1 MSFLS
6 LSSAQRSAARSAVD
20 YRFTIFLS
28 AIPFHAINSN
38 TSKCWTTAEVQ
49 TSHRNGS
56 QLLRFAILIALVPH
70 RRSPRRAA
78 KLYSVQQLTE
88 REKKKRLYHSLNS
101 SPTTAYHQ
109 VCRQRGRQQM
119 RTFWLCFSRI
129 SRITA
134 FRLCLP
140 GCDVPFRL
148 TDFSL
153 LVFAVFV
160 AVTLAVT
167 SIRVMF
173 ASVVMTKFR

>member
-88 REKKKRLYHSLNS
+88 REKKTPLPLAKQLTDRSIPPS
-101 SPTTAYHQ
+101 VPTT
-109 VCRQRGRQQM
+109 
-119 RTFWLCFSRI
+119 RTATNEDILVV
-129 SRITA
+129 
-134 FRLCLP
+134 L
-140 GCDVPFRL
+140 
-148 TDFSL
+148 FSL
-153 LVFAVFV
+153 FAHHRFMLTGVRC
-160 AVTLAVT
+160 AV
-167 SIRVMF
+167 S
-173 ASVVMTKFR
+173 SY